1 MALVDTLA
9 TVRYDS
15 KLCPVS
21 SIYLQLNDEDRNA
34 FDKAVEKG
42 ISTNGLLTALQKEGY
57 AISWASIEKH
67 LNKICKC
74 AK

>member
-1 MALVDTLA
+1 MALADTLEK
-9 TVRYDS
+9 VRYQS
-15 KLCPVS
+15 GLCPVAI
-21 SIYLQLNDEDRNA
+21 IYNQLNDEDKKA

-42 ISTNGLLTALQKEGY
+42 ISSNGLLNALLKEGY
-57 AISWASIEKH
+57 AISWISIDKH

>member
-1 MALVDTLA
+1 MALADTLA
-9 TVRYDS
+9 TVRYQS
-15 KLCPVS
+15 ALCPVAN
-21 SIYLQLNDEDRNA
+21 IYNQLNDEDKKA

-57 AISWASIEKH
+57 AISWASVEKH
-67 LNKICKC
+67 LKKICKC

>member
-1 MALVDTLA
+1 MALADTLA
-9 TVRYDS
+9 TVRYQS
-15 KLCPVS
+15 ALCPVAI
-21 SIYLQLNDEDRNA
+21 IYNQLNDEDKKA

-42 ISTNGLLTALQKEGY
+42 ISSNGLLNALLKEGY
-57 AISWASIEKH
+57 AISWISIDKH